1 MTTTAHTTATP
12 RGAGIAPSQ
21 RRADLVP
28 KKRRG
33 RASRAG
39 SPRKNVL
46 GGLAGYIWLAIIIL
60 PIYYVVIT
68 SFSEQG
74 AFYTRNPLAPPAN
87 PTLDSYGLVLQSGF
101 FTYFANSL
109 IVTIATVI
117 VTTIVCLLAAYVI
130 VRSNAK
136 FVRATYSVFLLGLAI
151 PLQATIVPL
160 FFMLGQ
166 VQLYDTLWAIILPS
180 IAFAVPITVLIL
192 VNFLRDIPNELF
204 ESMRVEGAGQWTI
217 LRRLVIPMA
226 RPAIA
231 TVVIYDALQVWNGF
245 LLPLVLTQSEDIR
258 VLPLAL
264 WNFQGQFSINVPATL
279 AAVVLSALPI
289 LVLYIL
295 ARRQLVSGLTAG
307 VGK

>member
-1 MTTTAHTTATP
+1 MTTIQERPSTADETSTP
-12 RGAGIAPSQ
+12 RASKP
-21 RRADLVP
+21 
-28 KKRRG
+28 RRG
-33 RASRAG
+33 PSAGRAR
-39 SPRKNVL
+39 RNYL
-46 GGLAGYIWLAIIIL
+46 GGLAGYLWLAIIIL
-60 PIYYVVIT
+60 PIYYIVIA
-68 SFSEQG
+68 SLSAQG
-74 AFYTRNPLAPPAN
+74 AFYTRNPLLPPAN
-87 PTLDSYGLVLQSGF
+87 PTLDSYALVMNSGILS
-101 FTYFANSL
+101 YFANSL
-109 IVTIATVI
+109 IVTAVTVI
-117 VTTIVCLLAAYVI
+117 VVAAVCLLAAYAI
-130 VRSNAK
+130 VRSRAR
-136 FVRATYSVFLLGLAI
+136 FVRATYSLFLLGLAI

-166 VQLYDTLWAIILPS
+166 VKLYDTLFAIILPS
-180 IAFAVPITVLIL
+180 IAFAIPITVLIL

-204 ESMRVEGAGQWTI
+204 EAMRVEGAGQWTI
-217 LRRLVIPMA
+217 LWRLVVPMA

-245 LLPLVLTQSEDIR
+245 LLPLVLTQSENIR

-295 ARRQLVSGLTAG
+295 ARRQLISGLTAG

>member
-1 MTTTAHTTATP
+1 MTTMQERPVDAPTQVTP
-12 RGAGIAPSQ
+12 QQKP
-21 RRADLVP
+21 
-28 KKRRG
+28 RRG
-33 RASRAG
+33 RSAG
-39 SPRKNVL
+39 RPKRNVI
-46 GGLAGYIWLAIIIL
+46 GGLAGYIWLAVIIL
-60 PIYYVVIT
+60 PIYYIVIA
-68 SFSEQG
+68 SISQQG
-74 AFYTRNPLAPPAN
+74 AFYTQNPLLPPAH
-87 PTLDSYGLVLQSGF
+87 PTLDSYATVINSGILS
-101 FTYFANSL
+101 YFANSL
-109 IVTIATVI
+109 IVTVVTVVVVAVI
-117 VTTIVCLLAAYVI
+117 CLLAAYTI
-130 VRSNAK
+130 VRSRAR
-136 FVRATYSVFLLGLAI
+136 FVRATYSLFLLGLAI

-166 VQLYDTLWAIILPS
+166 VKLYDTLFAIILPS
-180 IAFAVPITVLIL
+180 IAFAIPITVLIL

-217 LRRLVIPMA
+217 LRRLVVPMA

-245 LLPLVLTQSEDIR
+245 LLPLVLTQSENIR

-295 ARRQLVSGLTAG
+295 ARRQLISGLTAG

>member
-1 MTTTAHTTATP
+1 VTTTTRFT
-12 RGAGIAPSQ
+12 GAQVSVSPPPE
-21 RRADLVP
+21 RVPVP

-33 RASRAG
+33 QSQRAG
-39 SPRKNVL
+39 NPRKNI
-46 GGLAGYIWLAIIIL
+46 GGGFAGYIWLAIIIL

-74 AFYTRNPLAPPAN
+74 AFYTRNPLAPPAD
-87 PTLDSYGLVLQSGF
+87 PTLDSYQLVLQSGF
-101 FTYFANSL
+101 LSYFINSL
-109 IVTIATVI
+109 IVTATTVI
-117 VTTIVCLLAAYVI
+117 VTTIVCLLAAYSI
-130 VRSNAK
+130 VRSRAK
-136 FVRATYSVFLLGLAI
+136 FVRATYSVFLVGLAI
-151 PLQATIVPL
+151 PLQATIIPL

-166 VQLYDTLWAIILPS
+166 VQLYDTLYAIILPS
-180 IAFAVPITVLIL
+180 IAFAIPITVLIL
-192 VNFLRDIPNELF
+192 VNFLRDIPHELF
-204 ESMRVEGAGQWTI
+204 ESMRVEGAGQWMI
-217 LRRLVIPMA
+217 LYRLVIPMA

-245 LLPLVLTQSEDIR
+245 LLPLVLTQSESIR

-295 ARRQLVSGLTAG
+295 ARRQLVNGLTAG
-307 VGK
+307 IGK